1 MTKTNKIN
9 VILIAVLVIAIIA
22 TAAEILTSIKNATV
36 IDWLPMSAV
45 FSALAVA
52 FSCNTKNKEK

>member
-22 TAAEILTSIKNATV
+22 TTAEIITSIRTATTM
-36 IDWLPMSAV
+36 DWLSASAV

-52 FSCNTKNKEK
+52 FSCNTKKKEK